1 MSPNH
6 GKRRV
11 YLPRL
16 TVRYPTRKQ
25 YTGWKLSWLRNCHTI
40 AETFDSVPTAC
51 RACKDKDACEEAS
64 LTAVACEWVAVRHR
78 SPAADLGAVTL
89 RRGRPASRIW
99 CAWVAARVPPRPC
112 VWFPAHRGRR
122 ALRKTYADI
131 FARHTRSGHGW
142 SPARPERP
150 CEPECGAS
158 AIHRQSCRVTRQL
171 RRSMKQRTPRQFA
184 QKIPPATINSI
195 VDAVGRKAGGL
206 IQSPRRRL
214 QFCFTSSLLS

>member
-1 MSPNH
+1 VRGGVPDRCCVRMGRGEGIAALPLILAPSPF
-6 GKRRV
+6 GAAGQPPG
-11 YLPRL
+11 YGAL
-16 TVRYPTRKQ
+16 
-25 YTGWKLSWLRNCHTI
+25 G
-40 AETFDSVPTAC
+40 
-51 RACKDKDACEEAS
+51 
-64 LTAVACEWVAVRHR
+64 
-78 SPAADLGAVTL
+78 SP
-89 RRGRPASRIW
+89 PASCHAHVR
-99 CAWVAARVPPRPC
+99 
-112 VWFPAHRGRR
+112 FPAHRGRR

-171 RRSMKQRTPRQFA
+171 RRSLKQRTPRQFA